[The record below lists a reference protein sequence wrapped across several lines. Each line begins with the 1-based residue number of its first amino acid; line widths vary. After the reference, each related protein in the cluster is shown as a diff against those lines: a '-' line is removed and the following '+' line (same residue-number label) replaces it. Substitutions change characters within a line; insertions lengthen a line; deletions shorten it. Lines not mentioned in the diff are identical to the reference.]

1 VNNLWIFSH
10 SLMTN
15 YSVIDKNL
23 HNIIV
28 VAWFDIVINSIN
40 RIMDAIAIHHH
51 IFFLMRV
58 SHHQNISLTG

>member
-10 SLMTN
+10 SLMTK

-28 VAWFDIVINSIN
+28 VA
-40 RIMDAIAIHHH
+40 MEIHHH

-58 SHHQNISLTG
+58 SHHQKISLTG